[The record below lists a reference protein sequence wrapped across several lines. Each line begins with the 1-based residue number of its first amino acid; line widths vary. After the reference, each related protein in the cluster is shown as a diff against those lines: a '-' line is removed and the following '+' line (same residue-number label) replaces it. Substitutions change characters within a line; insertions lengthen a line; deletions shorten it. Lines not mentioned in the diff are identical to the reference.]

1 MIFIVVKFAVRSEYS
16 DEWIERVRDFTD
28 ATRDEPGN
36 LWFEW
41 SRHVDDQDEYVLL
54 EAFRDGDA
62 GAAHVNSA
70 HFKSATE
77 LLPAL
82 LVKTPQIINVE
93 VPGTDWSALAEISVP
108 G

>member
-1 MIFIVVKFAVRSEYS
+1 MIFIVVKFAVRPEYS
-16 DEWIERVRDFTD
+16 DAWIERVSDFTD
-28 ATRDEPGN
+28 ATRQEPGN

-41 SRHVDDQDEYVLL
+41 SRRVEDRDEFVLL

-70 HFKSATE
+70 HFKAATQ
-77 LLPAL
+77 LLPTL
-82 LVKTPQIINVE
+82 LVKTPQIVNVE
-93 VPGTDWSALAEISVP
+93 VAGTDWSALAEITVP

>member
-16 DEWIERVRDFTD
+16 DEWIERVSDFTD
-28 ATRDEPGN
+28 ATRQEPGN

-41 SRHVDDQDEYVLL
+41 SRRVDDRDQFVLL
-54 EAFRDGDA
+54 EAFRDCDA

-70 HFKSATE
+70 HFKAATQ

-93 VPGTDWSALAEISVP
+93 VAGTDWSALAEITVP